1 MPEIKVSI
9 RNNQFGTDAV
19 YPVCNTAQLLTQ
31 LTGRKT
37 MTARDLETIRQLGY
51 RVTVVGSA
59 APEWITGRHAS

>member
-9 RNNQFGTDAV
+9 RSNYGSDTV
-19 YPVCNTAQLLTQ
+19 YPVCDQAQLLTQ

-51 RVTVVGSA
+51 RVTVVGGA
-59 APEWITGRHAS
+59 APAWITGRHAS